1 MWMKGTLEKRQEGGF
16 TNMNFEL
23 TEDQK
28 LIKDTV
34 RKFAEEEIVPVAREN
49 DIKEHFPIEI
59 IKKMASLGFLGAP
72 IPEKYGG
79 AGLDFISDAIIFEE
93 IGKADSSIRTTLSVQ
108 VSIVGLTV
116 LNWGTEGQKEKYL
129 SRLCKGEIIGCFA
142 LTEPG
147 AGSDAANQST
157 TAILTNKG
165 WVLNGT
171 KTWISNGGIADIAV
185 VFAQTD
191 KNKKHKGIAA
201 FIIEKGTPGFTTK
214 EIKGKLGLRASN
226 TAELI
231 FEDCEIPK
239 DALLGKVG
247 DGFEVAMSALDNGR
261 YGVASG
267 CVGIIQ
273 GCIDACVKYAK
284 ERHQFG
290 KPIGSFQLIQEK
302 IARMVV
308 DCDASRLLVYRA
320 GDLKNKGIKNTLE
333 TSIAKYFASEAA
345 VRAATDAIQIFGAYG
360 YSNEYPVERYLRDAK
375 VATIYEGTS
384 EIQKLI
390 IGHHTIGI
398 KAFS

>member
-1 MWMKGTLEKRQEGGF
+1 
-16 TNMNFEL
+16 MNFEL

>member
-1 MWMKGTLEKRQEGGF
+1 MERRQERGF
-16 TNMNFEL
+16 INMDFEL
-23 TEDQK
+23 TEEQK

-49 DIKEHFPIEI
+49 DIKEHFPLEI

-108 VSIVGLTV
+108 VSLVELTI
-116 LNWGTEGQKEKYL
+116 LNWGTEEQKKKYL
-129 SRLCKGEIIGCFA
+129 PRLCMGEIIGCFA

-147 AGSDAANQST
+147 AGSDASNLSMTAN
-157 TAILTNKG
+157 LTDKR

-171 KTWISNGGIADIAV
+171 KTWISSGGIADIAV

-191 KNKKHKGIAA
+191 KSKKHEGIAA
-201 FIIEKGTPGFTTK
+201 FIVEKGTHGFTTK

-231 FEDCEIPK
+231 FEDCIIPK

-247 DGFEVAMSALDNGR
+247 NGFEVAMSALDNGR

-273 GCIDACVKYAK
+273 GCIDVCVKYAK

-320 GDLKNKGIKNTLE
+320 GDLKNKGVKNTLE

-345 VRAATDAIQIFGAYG
+345 VRAATEAIQIFGAYG

-390 IGHHTIGI
+390 IGHHILGI

>member
-1 MWMKGTLEKRQEGGF
+1 MD
-16 TNMNFEL
+16 FEL
-23 TEDQK
+23 TEEQK

-34 RKFAEEEIVPVAREN
+34 RRFADEVIVPVAREN
-49 DIKEHFPIEI
+49 DIKEHFPLEI

-93 IGKADSSIRTTLSVQ
+93 IGRADSSIRTTLSVQ
-108 VSIVGLTV
+108 VSIVGLTI

-129 SRLCKGEIIGCFA
+129 PRLCRGEIIGCFA

-157 TAILTNKG
+157 TVVLTNKG

-201 FIIEKGTPGFTTK
+201 FIIEKGMHGFSTK

-231 FEDCEIPK
+231 FEDCMIPK
-239 DALLGKVG
+239 DALLGKIG

-273 GCIDACVKYAK
+273 GCINVCVKYAK

-308 DCDASRLLVYRA
+308 DCNASRLLVYRA

-345 VRAATDAIQIFGAYG
+345 VRAAVDAIQIFGAYG

>member
-1 MWMKGTLEKRQEGGF
+1 
-16 TNMNFEL
+16 MNFEL

-390 IGHHTIGI
+390 IGHNTIGI

>member
-1 MWMKGTLEKRQEGGF
+1 MD
-16 TNMNFEL
+16 FEL
-23 TEDQK
+23 TEEQK
-28 LIKDTV
+28 MVKEMV
-34 RKFAEEEIVPVAREN
+34 RKFAEEEIVPVARAN
-49 DIKEHFPIEI
+49 DINEHFPLEI
-59 IKKMASLGFLGAP
+59 IKKMAPLGFLGAP

-108 VSIVGLTV
+108 VHLVGLAI
-116 LNWGTEGQKEKYL
+116 LSWGSEEQKEKYL
-129 SRLCKGEIIGCFA
+129 PRLCKGEILGCFA

-147 AGSDAANQST
+147 AGSDASNLSM
-157 TAILTNKG
+157 TAALTDKG

-171 KTWISNGGIADIAV
+171 KTWISNGGIADISI

-191 KNKKHKGIAA
+191 KNKKDKGIAA
-201 FIIEKGTPGFTTK
+201 FIIEKGISGFTTK
-214 EIKGKLGLRASN
+214 EIKGKLGLRSSD

-231 FEDCEIPK
+231 FEDCTVPK
-239 DALLGKVG
+239 DALLDKVG
-247 DGFEVAMSALDNGR
+247 DGFKVAMSALDNGR

-273 GCIDACVKYAK
+273 GCIDECTKYAK

-320 GDLKNKGIKNTLE
+320 GDLKNKGVKNTLE

-345 VRAATDAIQIFGAYG
+345 VRAATEAIQIFGAYG

-390 IGHHTIGI
+390 IGHHTLGI

>member
-1 MWMKGTLEKRQEGGF
+1 MD
-16 TNMNFEL
+16 FEL
-23 TEDQK
+23 TDEQK
-28 LIKDTV
+28 MVKEMV
-34 RKFAEEEIVPVAREN
+34 RKFADEEIVPVAREN

-59 IKKMASLGFLGAP
+59 IKKMAPLGLLGAP

-79 AGLDFISDAIIFEE
+79 GGLDFISDAIIFEE
-93 IGKADSSIRTTLSVQ
+93 IGRADSSIRTTLSVQ
-108 VSIVGLTV
+108 VSITELTI
-116 LNWGTEGQKEKYL
+116 LRWGTEEQKEKYL
-129 SRLCKGEIIGCFA
+129 PWLCNGDILGCFA
-142 LTEPG
+142 LTEPC

-157 TAILTNKG
+157 TAIPTDKG
-165 WVLNGT
+165 WVINGT
-171 KTWISNGGIADIAV
+171 KTWISNGGIADIAI

-191 KNKKHKGIAA
+191 KTKKHKGIAA
-201 FIIEKGTPGFTTK
+201 FIVERGTKGFTTR

-231 FEDCEIPK
+231 FEDCEVSK
-239 DALLGKVG
+239 DALLGQAG
-247 DGFEVAMSALDNGR
+247 DGFKVAMSALDNGR

-273 GCIDACVKYAK
+273 GCIDTCAKYAK

-320 GDLKNKGIKNTLE
+320 GDLKNKGVKNTLE

-345 VRAATDAIQIFGAYG
+345 VRAATEAIQIFGAYG

-390 IGHHTIGI
+390 IGYHTLGI
-398 KAFS
+398 KAFI

>member
-1 MWMKGTLEKRQEGGF
+1 MQDRWGERQEGGF
-16 TNMNFEL
+16 INMDFEL
-23 TEDQK
+23 TEEQR
-28 LIKDTV
+28 LIKETV
-34 RKFAEEEIVPVAREN
+34 GKFADEVIAPVAREN
-49 DIKEHFPIEI
+49 DINEHFPLEI

-72 IPEKYGG
+72 IPERYGG

-93 IGKADSSIRTTLSVQ
+93 IGRVDSSIRTTLSVQ
-108 VSIVGLTV
+108 VSLVELII
-116 LNWGTEGQKEKYL
+116 LNWGTDEQKERYL
-129 SRLCKGEIIGCFA
+129 PRLCRGEIIGCFA

-157 TAILTNKG
+157 TATLTDKG

-171 KTWISNGGIADIAV
+171 KTWISNGGIADISI

-191 KNKKHKGIAA
+191 KSKRHKGIAA
-201 FIIEKGTPGFTTK
+201 FIVEKGISGFSTR

-231 FEDCEIPK
+231 LEDCLVSK
-239 DALLGKVG
+239 GALLGKVG
-247 DGFEVAMSALDNGR
+247 DGFKIAMSALDNGR

-273 GCIDACVKYAK
+273 GCIDECVKYAK

-308 DCDASRLLVYRA
+308 DCNASRLLVYRA
-320 GDLKNKGIKNTLE
+320 GDLKNKGVKNTLE
-333 TSIAKYFASEAA
+333 TSIAKYFASESA
-345 VRAATDAIQIFGAYG
+345 VRAATEAIQIFGAYG

-390 IGHHTIGI
+390 IGHHTLGI
-398 KAFS
+398 KAFI